1 MRLLV
6 TGGAGFIGSHYVRTL
21 LAGGYPGYEDAS
33 VTVLDYLSYA
43 GNLANLDPVAGG
55 YTFVDGSICD
65 ARLLAEVLPGHDAVL
80 NFAAETHVDRSIA
93 GAAEF
98 VTANVTGVQVLL
110 DVCRAAGVPRIV
122 HVSTDEVYGSI
133 AAGAWAEDA
142 PLDPN
147 SPYAAAK
154 AGGDLI
160 ALAYARTHGVDVS
173 ITRCCNNYGP
183 YQYPEKVIPL
193 FSTNLLDGKPV
204 PLYGDGGNVRDWIHV
219 DDHCRGIQ
227 LVLERGAPGRV
238 YHVNGDAE
246 LTNRELTA
254 AILEICGA
262 DWDMVVPVT
271 DGRGTTG
278 GTAWTTRCCGRW
290 GMRPWC
296 RSPKASRPPSSGTPL
311 TAAGGSLSPGLPRLA
326 ARRPAG
332 PASDDPLA
340 RHRRGRDARPGPDRA
355 ARRAGRRA
363 AHPADPG
370 RAGHHRPGGGPCLLG
385 QLPA

>member
-21 LAGGYPGYEDAS
+21 LSGGYPGYEDAE
-33 VTVLDYLSYA
+33 VTVLDKLTYA
-43 GNLANLDPVAGG
+43 GNPANLDPVSGRF
-55 YTFVDGSICD
+55 TFVHGDIAD
-65 ARLLAEVLPGHDAVL
+65 ARLLADVLPGHDAVL

-110 DVCRAAGVPRIV
+110 DACRAARVGKVV

-133 AAGAWAEDA
+133 AAGSWTEDS

-154 AGGDLI
+154 AGGDLL
-160 ALAYARTHGVDVS
+160 ALAYARTHGLDVS

-193 FSTNLLDGKPV
+193 FATNLIEHKPV

-219 DDHCRGIQ
+219 DDHCRGIH
-227 LVLERGAPGRV
+227 LVLEKGAPGRV
-238 YHVNGDAE
+238 YHINGDTE

-254 AILEICGA
+254 AILAACGA
-262 DWDMVVPVT
+262 SWQMVVPVT
-271 DGRGTTG
+271 DRKGHDRRYSLDDSLLRSMGYAPRIQFPDGLKATV
-278 GTAWTTRCCGRW
+278 AWYADNRHW
-290 GMRPWC
+290 WEPLDRPA
-296 RSPKASRPPSSGTPL
+296 PTSRP
-311 TAAGGSLSPGLPRLA
+311 ADGGNES
-326 ARRPAG
+326 
-332 PASDDPLA
+332 
-340 RHRRGRDARPGPDRA
+340 
-355 ARRAGRRA
+355 
-363 AHPADPG
+363 
-370 RAGHHRPGGGPCLLG
+370 
-385 QLPA
+385 